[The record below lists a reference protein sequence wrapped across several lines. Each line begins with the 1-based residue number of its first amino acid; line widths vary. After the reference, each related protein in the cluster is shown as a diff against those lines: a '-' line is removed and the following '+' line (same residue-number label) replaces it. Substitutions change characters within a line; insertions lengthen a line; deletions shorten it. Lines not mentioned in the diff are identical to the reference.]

1 MGLLY
6 FDLCLQ
12 VVALVPLA
20 GLEIRFVIVKITF
33 LNVTM
38 MVETV
43 VHQIIAGLFLE
54 NVHAWITLQHFHLQ
68 QEIDKAMV
76 F

>member
-12 VVALVPLA
+12 VVALVTLA

-38 MVETV
+38 MEETV
-43 VHQIIAGLFLE
+43 VE
-54 NVHAWITLQHFHLQ
+54 
-68 QEIDKAMV
+68 
-76 F
+76 